1 MSWPMSGGLAD
12 LDQVT
17 VRVTDVTADLCRV
30 LLRFREE
37 VRAQRPPL
45 LVHRRYVGHA
55 NVEEAAGP
63 IRIRGY
69 LERDARFAVGRPATD
84 IDDDPAV
91 RKGNDRRL
99 ALPHRLTA
107 EYLGVEAP
115 GAGDIVRHD
124 EVRQDEAFGR
134 DG

>member
-17 VRVTDVTADLCRV
+17 VRVTDVTADFCRV
-30 LLRFREE
+30 LLRLREK
-37 VRAQRPPL
+37 VRASRPPL
-45 LVHRRYVGHA
+45 LVHRLDVCHA

-63 IRIRGY
+63 IRIRRY
-69 LERDARFAVGRPATD
+69 LERDGRLVVRRTATD
-84 IDDDPAV
+84 VDDDPAV
-91 RKGNDRRL
+91 REGNDRRL
-99 ALPHRLTA
+99 ALSHRLTA

-124 EVRQDEAFGR
+124 EVRQHDAFSR